1 MDPMMG
7 GNDDGR
13 WLFLLAAIG
22 MLVGFAWVRR
32 ITSLGEHPDRSF
44 SRLRGQ
50 RGGGSRLPDAPDI
63 PTRGWLLTRGAI
75 LIGVGAVAFALF
87 GPQAMRRWDP
97 AFAAGGIAVVM
108 WIVAVLAA
116 AVGTA
121 WMIRI
126 AVRVPD
132 ADGSHGRDHR
142 RRAATGRRR
151 SGTCI

>member
-1 MDPMMG
+1 MG

-22 MLVGFAWVRR
+22 MLVGFAWVRG

-132 ADGSHGRDHR
+132 DG
-142 RRAATGRRR
+142 APAWR
-151 SGTCI
+151 SRH